1 MGTLNINAPVLF
13 MPKLQWHTETR
24 VVSKLVPN
32 SANPRTM
39 SPKQV
44 EDLKKSLKKFNLV
57 EIPVVDKDD
66 KVIAGHQRLMVLKL
80 LGRGDEKIEVR
91 VPNRKLTKR
100 EYDQYLL
107 ASNRVHGDWDW
118 EKLAENFDVD
128 LLLASGF
135 DDTDMSHIFD
145 DLEVEDDEFDIE
157 KEIESIKKPRVKTGD
172 LYQLGRHRLLCADS
186 TDPKSVQLLMNG
198 KKANVILQDPPFNIG
213 LSYDKGIGGK
223 RHFGGDVDD
232 SKSDADYREFLRKA
246 IVNGLSVCEKDAH
259 VFTYCDQKYIWLLQ
273 TLYQELKV
281 ENKRVC
287 LWLKNN
293 STPTPQVA
301 FNRQFEP
308 CIYGTIGKPYLS
320 DKVLNASEIMNAEIG
335 TGNRTLEDVLDMI
348 DIWLVKRVNAMD
360 MTHPTA
366 KPPKLHERALRRCSK
381 PGDIILD
388 LFGGSGSLLVTAE
401 QLQRSAYLIEQS
413 PVFAQVILTRYEK
426 LSGQKAKKLN

>member
-1 MGTLNINAPVLF
+1 MK
-13 MPKLQWHTETR
+13 KLEWSMQKRR
-24 VVSKLVPN
+24 VSDLIPN
-32 SANPRTM
+32 EKNPRTM
-39 SPKQV
+39 SLKQI

-57 EIPVVDKDD
+57 EIPVIDTEN

-80 LGRGDEKIEVR
+80 LERGDEKIEVR
-91 VPNRKLTKR
+91 VPNRKLTKQ

-118 EKLAENFDVD
+118 DKLAENFEVD
-128 LLLASGF
+128 MLLASGF
-135 DDTDMSHIFD
+135 DDTDLSHLFD
-145 DLEVEDDEFDIE
+145 DLEVEDDEFDVD
-157 KEIESIKKPRVKTGD
+157 KAVESIRKPTVKTGD
-172 LYQLGRHRLLCADS
+172 LFQLGRHRLLCSDS
-186 TDPKSVQLLMNG
+186 TDPKSVQTLMGG
-198 KKANVILQDPPFNIG
+198 KKAQVILQDPPFNVG
-213 LSYDKGIGGK
+213 LSYDKGVGGK
-223 RHFGGDVDD
+223 RHFGGEVDD
-232 SKSDADYREFLRKA
+232 NKTDAEYREFMHKA
-246 IVNGLSVCEKDAH
+246 LTNGLSVVEKDAH
-259 VFTYCDQKYIWLLQ
+259 IFTYCDQKYIWLLQ

-281 ENKRVC
+281 KNQRVC

-320 DKVLNASEIMNAEIG
+320 DKVLNVSEIMNAEVG

-348 DIWLVKRVNAMD
+348 DIWLVKRLNSQD

-388 LFGGSGSLLVTAE
+388 CFGGSGSLMVTAE

-413 PVFAQVILTRYEK
+413 PVFAEVIINRYEK
-426 LSGQKAKKLN
+426 FSGQKAKKLN

>member
-1 MGTLNINAPVLF
+1 

-32 SANPRTM
+32 SLNPRTM
-39 SPKQV
+39 SPKQT
-44 EDLKKSLKKFNLV
+44 EDLKRSIKKFDLV
-57 EIPVVDKDD
+57 EIPVVDADD
-66 KVIAGHQRLMVLKL
+66 KVLAGHQRLAVLKL
-80 LGRGDEKIEVR
+80 LGRENEKIEVR
-91 VPNRKLTKR
+91 VPNRKLTKA

-118 EKLAENFDVD
+118 DKLAANFDVGM
-128 LLLASGF
+128 LLESGF
-135 DDTDMSHIFD
+135 DDTDLFHLFD
-145 DLEVEDDEFDIE
+145 NLEIEDDEFDVE
-157 KEIESIKKPRVKTGD
+157 KEVAKIKEPKVKPGD

-186 TDPKSVQLLMNG
+186 TDPQSVQTLMDG
-198 KKANVILQDPPFNIG
+198 KKANVILQDPPYNIG
-213 LSYDKGIGGK
+213 LSYDRGIGGK

-232 SKSDADYREFLRKA
+232 NKSDAEYGEFLRKVL
-246 IVNGLSVCEKDAH
+246 VNGLSVCEKDAH

-273 TLYQELKV
+273 TLYRELKV

-287 LWLKNN
+287 LWIKNN

-320 DKVLNASEIMNAEIG
+320 EKVLNLSEIMNADVG

-348 DIWLVKRVNAMD
+348 DIWLVKRLNGQD
-360 MTHPTA
+360 YEHPTS

-381 PGDIILD
+381 PRDIILD
-388 LFGGSGSLLVTAE
+388 LFAGSGSLMVAAE

-413 PVFAQVILTRYEK
+413 PVFTEVILNRYAK
-426 LSGQKAKKLN
+426 LSGKKPKKLN